1 MTTHSAWILPLAVA
15 TVAAYV
21 LHFMI
26 SNGVIQ
32 ALTVLG
38 K

>member
-1 MTTHSAWILPLAVA
+1 MTNPSAWILPLAVA

-21 LHFMI
+21 LQFMI
-26 SNGVIQ
+26 SNGVFQ

-38 K
+38 R